1 MLFGARRPSHQSEMD
16 ENRKKLEEL
25 VEKVRQLKAG
35 GEVDLS
41 SDEDLALAVMN
52 LVSLEEHF
60 FMTGEKTG
68 KPEYFDFL
76 SEVREMRKKF
86 LAKLIDKS
94 KHEGETWC
102 ISKHL
107 LAATMRLL
115 EVGAK
120 AQGDGRK
127 ETAKELFDQAYKL
140 WTIFWGLRLKLI
152 KVSDLKQIAQEE
164 KPWTL
169 REIVSKLVDCCDE

>member
-1 MLFGARRPSHQSEMD
+1 MNEDQ
-16 ENRKKLEEL
+16 KKIEEL
-25 VEKVRQLKAG
+25 LEKVRKVKAS

-52 LVSLEEHF
+52 LISLEEHF
-60 FMTGEKTG
+60 FMTGEKTE
-68 KPEYFDFL
+68 KSEYFDFL
-76 SEVREMRKKF
+76 SQVREMRKKF
-86 LAKLIDKS
+86 LGRLLPKD

-107 LAATMRLL
+107 LAAAMRLM
-115 EVGAK
+115 EVGTK

-127 ETAKELFDQAYKL
+127 DEAKDLFGEAYKL
-140 WTIFWGLRLKLI
+140 WSIFWGLRLNLLSI
-152 KVSDLKQIAQEE
+152 GDVKQMAKEE

-169 REIVSKLVDCCDE
+169 QEIVDKLVDCCDE